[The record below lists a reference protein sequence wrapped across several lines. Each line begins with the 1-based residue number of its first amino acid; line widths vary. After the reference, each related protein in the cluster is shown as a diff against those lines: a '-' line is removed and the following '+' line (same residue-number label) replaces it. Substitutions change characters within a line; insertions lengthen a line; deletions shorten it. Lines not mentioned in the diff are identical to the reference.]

1 MIYDTK
7 KFWFKLSLIQNHC
20 VLNLIKG
27 MDLLKFMTG
36 LDIYHYLVLK
46 NMMLFTIKLD
56 AL

>member
-7 KFWFKLSLIQNHC
+7 KFWFKLCLIQNHC